1 MNRRELLLGGVAL
14 ASASIAGKAF
24 AVEAHDHHH
33 HHVGTVNMDLISA
46 TSDCVQK
53 GEICLAHCLV
63 LWGQGDQEMAS
74 CAQSVNQMLAV
85 CGALQLLAAQ
95 ESAFLPN
102 QAKIAMDVCKECEE
116 ECKKHADMHEACKAC
131 MEGCVSCYKQCK
143 KIAA

>member
-14 ASASIAGKAF
+14 AGVSIAGKAF
-24 AVEAHDHHH
+24 AVEDHEHHH
-33 HHVGTVNMDLISA
+33 QHVGAVNTDLISA
-46 TSDCVQK
+46 TSECVQK

-63 LWGQGDQEMAS
+63 LWGQGDQEMAR

-85 CGALQLLAAQ
+85 CGALQQLAAQ
-95 ESAFLPN
+95 ESSFLPN
-102 QAKIAMDVCKECEE
+102 QAKIAMDVCKECED

-131 MEGCVSCYKQCK
+131 MEGCVSCYKACK